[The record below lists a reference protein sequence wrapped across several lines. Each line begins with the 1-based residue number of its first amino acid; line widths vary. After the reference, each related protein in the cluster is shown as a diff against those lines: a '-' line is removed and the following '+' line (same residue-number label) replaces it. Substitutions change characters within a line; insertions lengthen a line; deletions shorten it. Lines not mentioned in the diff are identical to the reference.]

1 MSNKGKVKNM
11 NILLDLFVTFLKI
24 GTFTVGGGP
33 SMIPLIEKKA
43 VHEKKWI
50 SKEDFVDMLAL
61 AQTAPGPIAIDASAY
76 VGYRV
81 AGIPGSICAVLGS
94 IFTGYLAIIVIV
106 IYFTN
111 MNDNKIVQGVFM
123 GIRPAV
129 VALLA
134 VPALTIGKS
143 TKINRKTII
152 IPIITI
158 VLVVVFNIT
167 PIYLIIVSAIMGI
180 LYGAFVKRRVNK

>member
-1 MSNKGKVKNM
+1 
-11 NILLDLFVTFLKI
+11 
-24 GTFTVGGGP
+24 
-33 SMIPLIEKKA
+33 
-43 VHEKKWI
+43 
-50 SKEDFVDMLAL
+50 
-61 AQTAPGPIAIDASAY
+61 
-76 VGYRV
+76 
-81 AGIPGSICAVLGS
+81 
-94 IFTGYLAIIVIV
+94 
-106 IYFTN
+106 

-167 PIYLIIVSAIMGI
+167 PIYLIIVSAIVGI
-180 LYGAFVKRRVNK
+180 LYGAFAKRRVKK